1 MLEGIDRDA
10 VQMLPNYDNTTKE
23 PTILPGLFPDF
34 LANGTIGIATG
45 LASKAA
51 PHYVGDIFKA
61 IKYVLSSLKEGQKP
75 DIEEVIKI
83 IKAPDF
89 PTGGII
95 INPEEVQ
102 KGYREGH
109 GVVRIRGRYEI
120 EEDKRGIQSI
130 VLTEFPYLVRK
141 SDIVA
146 RIGQLMEDPENK
158 VMEDNVASVTDSSGK
173 GKIRVVLKLK
183 RNANPD
189 LVINNLYTQTGFQS
203 SFTFNNTVLVN
214 GRPVEN
220 ANLLQLVEAYC
231 ASQCRVKARTT
242 KHDMVAFA
250 KRLEIVNGFI
260 RVNDDIDSVIQC
272 IRKSK
277 DHAAVLANLQSEFGF
292 SETQAKAIDARR
304 LGSLNQLD
312 ADALEQEAEELKA
325 KIEKCKS
332 ILTDK
337 KALIDSLIED
347 IDAYIARGYFKGDE
361 RRTSIEACSDNIQNR
376 DLIEEEDIVMACT
389 HNGMW
394 KVMKADDYNAQRRG
408 GKGVTMKLREDDFVE
423 KLLFMSNM
431 DDILVITNKG
441 RLYVVPAY
449 RIPIVSRTAM
459 GKYFTNYID
468 LQDDEHI
475 VNVLSVKHDDT
486 SKDLMFVSKNGYAK
500 RLQLGGMTVRK
511 NGINV
516 CKADDG
522 DEIISVLLV
531 DDNDNIVCATHDGFA
546 INTSAQNVPVQGRT
560 ARGSIFM
567 RFRSDGDYVVS
578 AIAIRNDDRILTISE
593 SGFGNR
599 TPVSEITE
607 TKNRGGKGVRIYK
620 ESEKSGH
627 MAALLNIHDDE
638 TLFIVT
644 SDGMVIRTPVNT
656 IRESKSRTGKGVKLV
671 NLNEGATV
679 QSAVVGPAEETEDTE
694 EASAA

>member
-61 IKYVLSSLKEGQKP
+61 IKYVLSSLKEGQNP
-75 DIEEVIKI
+75 DIEEVIRI

-242 KHDMVAFA
+242 QYDMKAFA